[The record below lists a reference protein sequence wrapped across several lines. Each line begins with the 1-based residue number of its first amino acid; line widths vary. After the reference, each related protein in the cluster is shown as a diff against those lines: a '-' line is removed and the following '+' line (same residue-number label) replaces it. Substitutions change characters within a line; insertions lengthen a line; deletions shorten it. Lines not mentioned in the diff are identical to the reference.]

1 MGNEWYIAPKA
12 LDFKTIRSHEDLK
25 LILPLTEVLLLLFSF
40 VKAIQMLFLTE

>member
-25 LILPLTEVLLLLFSF
+25 LILPLTEVLY
-40 VKAIQMLFLTE
+40 